1 MAEEGASKWGIDMH
15 NLSFACG
22 SAGGNITG
30 MFVMAQA
37 DSDYASR
44 IGIPQ
49 VLVPE
54 DIRSVAFNCAVLD
67 NVRMGRSEDC
77 NPMLDFGG
85 DVCAR
90 SYLGVSYLDEA
101 KAAIADSN
109 AIKNVTFAMPPCCID
124 DGTSYTYGDQAKELA
139 ARLEELGVEHELHIF
154 EGEPH
159 SFDTTDSEAVRES
172 LDLQI
177 AFMDR
182 FTR

>member
-1 MAEEGASKWGIDMH
+1 M
-15 NLSFACG
+15 
-22 SAGGNITG
+22 
-30 MFVMAQA
+30 
-37 DSDYASR
+37 R
-44 IGIPQ
+44 
-49 VLVPE
+49 
-54 DIRSVAFNCAVLD
+54 RSL
-67 NVRMGRSEDC
+67 
-77 NPMLDFGG
+77 
-85 DVCAR
+85 
-90 SYLGVSYLDEA
+90 
-101 KAAIADSN
+101 AIADSN